1 MPQRSASIKA
11 LALLCTW
18 PVPLIRGFTK
28 SRNDKAS
35 ATMGLSELDPTWM
48 LSGIM
53 MQIALQTG
61 MHRPRHAQ
69 DFLKQTRD
77 VSEAELRDRKLIWA
91 MCNIVSQRFGPVP
104 FIFEFTNRHLYQC
117 IDC

>member
-1 MPQRSASIKA
+1 MKSLWNSISDMPQRSSSIKA

-53 MQIALQTG
+53 MQISLQTG
-61 MHRPRHAQ
+61 MHRPHHAQ

-77 VSEAELRDRKLIWA
+77 VSDAELSDRKLTWA
-91 MCNIVSQRFGPVP
+91 LCNIVSQRFDSNT
-104 FIFEFTNRHLYQC
+104 IIT
-117 IDC
+117 D